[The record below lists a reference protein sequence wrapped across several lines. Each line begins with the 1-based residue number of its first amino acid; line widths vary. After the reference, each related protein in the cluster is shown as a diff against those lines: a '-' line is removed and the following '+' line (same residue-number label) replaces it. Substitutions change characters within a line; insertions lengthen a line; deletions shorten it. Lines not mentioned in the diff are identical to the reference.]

1 MTRLNTIPMLS
12 GILLTLLTLLAPIAA
27 SASGKDTLGNMIST
41 RAKQESSDTT
51 TLLRPAPKPKPAAMP
66 PWQLVFVFADWCPY
80 CHRTAPI
87 VKAWSKRHH
96 IPVRAISITQKGL
109 PDYPTFETLSPS
121 DSAAWFHGSI
131 RVPALLAQSTANPK
145 RIIGLATGA
154 VTDSQ
159 LTSLWTQGVGRQRLE
174 RQRVER
180 PRPPRPTDGF
190 YTRSPYSTSRQ

>member
-41 RAKQESSDTT
+41 RAKQESSDIT
-51 TLLRPAPKPKPAAMP
+51 TLLRPAPKPKPATTS

-109 PDYPTFETLSPS
+109 PDYPTFEALSPS

-159 LTSLWTQGVGRQRLE
+159 LTSLWTQGVGRQR
-174 RQRVER
+174 VER
-180 PRPPRPTDGF
+180 PRPPDGF
-190 YTRSPYSTSRQ
+190 YTRTPYSTSRQ

>member
-1 MTRLNTIPMLS
+1 MLS

-41 RAKQESSDTT
+41 RAKQESTDIT

-109 PDYPTFETLSPS
+109 PDYPTFEALSPS

-180 PRPPRPTDGF
+180 PRPPDGF
-190 YTRSPYSTSRQ
+190 DTHSPNSTSRQ

>member
-12 GILLTLLTLLAPIAA
+12 AILLTLLTLLAPIAA

-41 RAKQESSDTT
+41 RAKQESTNIT
-51 TLLRPAPKPKPAAMP
+51 TLLRPAPKPNPTATS

-109 PDYPTFETLSPS
+109 PDYPTFEALSPS

-159 LTSLWTQGVGRQRLE
+159 LTSLWTQGVGRQR
-174 RQRVER
+174 VER
-180 PRPPRPTDGF
+180 PRPPDGF